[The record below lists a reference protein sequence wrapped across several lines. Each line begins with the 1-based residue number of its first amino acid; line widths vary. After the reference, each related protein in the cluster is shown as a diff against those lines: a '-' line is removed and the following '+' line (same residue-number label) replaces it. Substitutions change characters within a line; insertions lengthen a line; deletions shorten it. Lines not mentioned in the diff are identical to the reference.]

1 MHLIEKHIIK
11 PSNELYGVLD
21 DLCFKSK
28 NLYNKANYII
38 RQEFIGNKIYLN
50 YFTLQKMLQDANDI
64 DYRSLPATCSQQ
76 TLKLLDQNWKS
87 FFRSIKDYSKNKNKY
102 NGVPELPKYKHKKK
116 GRFVVIFTKNVIS
129 KKHLKE
135 GILKLSGIDYQIK
148 IRNKTDIRQDTI
160 QQVRIIPV
168 KNKYYKI
175 EIVYK
180 KQEKEPKPK
189 KNRIVAVDIGID
201 NLMAV
206 TSNVVGL
213 RPFIVNGRPLK
224 SINQYYNKRRSILLG
239 SLMKQHK
246 NKYTSRKIEAL
257 TFKRNQKI
265 DDYLHKA
272 SRLLVNYCIENDID
286 TVAIGYNPKW
296 KQDVNMGKVNNQN
309 FTSIPFDRLIQ
320 MIEYKCKLEGIE
332 VILVNEAYTSKCSAL
347 DLEDIGKKESYL
359 GKRIS
364 RGLFKTKDGII
375 INADINGSFNILR
388 KASTNCDSNIANV
401 VEGLRFSPV
410 RLNIGRNSNVP
421 CKANKVA

>member
-11 PSNELYGVLD
+11 PSNELYPVLD
-21 DLCFKSK
+21 EMCFKSK

-38 RQEFIGNKIYLN
+38 RQEFINNKRYIN
-50 YFTLQKMLQDANDI
+50 YFKLQKMLQDANDI

-87 FFRSIKDYSKNKNKY
+87 FFRSIKDYTKNKNKY
-102 NGVPELPKYKHKKK
+102 NGVPKLPKYKHKKK
-116 GRFVVIFTKNVIS
+116 GRFVIVFTVDNIS
-129 KKHLKE
+129 KKHLKQS
-135 GILKLSGIDYQIK
+135 ILKLTRINYEIK
-148 IRNKTDIRQDTI
+148 IRNTTDIRQDTI
-160 QQVRIIPV
+160 QQVRIIPMR
-168 KNKYYKI
+168 NKYYKI

-180 KQEKEPKPK
+180 KQEKKPKPK
-189 KNRIVAVDIGID
+189 KNRIVAVDVGID

-206 TSNVVGL
+206 TSNVMGL

-246 NKYTSRKIEAL
+246 NKYTSRRIEAL

-272 SRLLVNYCIENDID
+272 SRMFVNWCVKNDID

-332 VILVNEAYTSKCSAL
+332 VILIDEAYTSKCSAL
-347 DLEDIGKKESYL
+347 DLEDICKKESYL
-359 GKRIS
+359 GKRIN
-364 RGLFKTKDGII
+364 RGLFRTKDGII

-388 KASTNCDSNIANV
+388 KASTNCNSNIANV

-421 CKANKVA
+421 CKAI

>member
-11 PSNELYGVLD
+11 PSNELYPVLD
-21 DLCFKSK
+21 EMCFKSK

-38 RQEFIGNKIYLN
+38 RQEFINNKRYIN
-50 YFTLQKMLQDANDI
+50 YFKLQKMLQDANDI

-87 FFRSIKDYSKNKNKY
+87 FFRSIKDYTKNKNKY
-102 NGVPELPKYKHKKK
+102 NGVPKLPKYKHKKK
-116 GRFVVIFTKNVIS
+116 GRFVIVFTVDNIS
-129 KKHLKE
+129 KKHLKQS
-135 GILKLSGIDYQIK
+135 ILKLTRINYEIK
-148 IRNKTDIRQDTI
+148 IRNTTDIRQDTI
-160 QQVRIIPV
+160 QQVRIIPMR
-168 KNKYYKI
+168 NKYYKI

-180 KQEKEPKPK
+180 KQEKKPKPK
-189 KNRIVAVDIGID
+189 KNRIVAVDVGID

-206 TSNVVGL
+206 TSNVMGL

-246 NKYTSRKIEAL
+246 NKYTSRRIEAL

-272 SRLLVNYCIENDID
+272 SRMFVNWCVKNDID

-332 VILVNEAYTSKCSAL
+332 VILIDEAYTSKCSAL
-347 DLEDIGKKESYL
+347 DLEDICKKESYL
-359 GKRIS
+359 GKRIN
-364 RGLFKTKDGII
+364 RGLFRTKDGII

-388 KASTNCDSNIANV
+388 KASTNCNSNIANV
-401 VEGLRFSPV
+401 VEGLRFSPA

-421 CKANKVA
+421 CKAI